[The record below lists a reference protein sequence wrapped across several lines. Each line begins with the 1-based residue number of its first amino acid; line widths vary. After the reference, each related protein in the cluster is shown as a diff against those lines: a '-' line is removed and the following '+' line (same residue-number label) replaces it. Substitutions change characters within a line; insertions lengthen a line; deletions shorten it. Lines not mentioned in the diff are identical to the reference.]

1 MGPQVSCTLKGV
13 ERRFVQQYGVPI
25 TRVKPAKSLNEKIGA
40 FALITVMEGKE
51 AQLVGISFT
60 LDGSTIQTFLV
71 KPGEGSRQAV
81 CSMIVAILQ
90 QPGIWGTTFYS
101 HELKDEDFI
110 YLGAA
115 LAERA

>member
-13 ERRFVQQYGVPI
+13 ERRFVQQYSMPI
-25 TRVKPAKSLNEKIGA
+25 AQVKPAASLNEKIGA

-51 AQLVGISFT
+51 AQLAGISFT

-71 KPGEGSRQAV
+71 KPGEGARQAV
-81 CSMIVAILQ
+81 CSMIAEILQ

-101 HELKDEDFI
+101 HELGAEDFI

-115 LAERA
+115 LAERS